1 MGSLGPNG
9 FILATP
15 GVKWVHFVNFS
26 VGYAAAAFA
35 SAAAKAASSVQG
47 QAGAAQRPKQRARRA
62 GGRAGSAWTEDEV
75 AQVVELGRTLR
86 GITQLHR
93 GNFSNT

>member
-26 VGYAAAAFA
+26 PQLLLRLHDGKQATKGKPVPNVSGEISNPAV
-35 SAAAKAASSVQG
+35 SV
-47 QAGAAQRPKQRARRA
+47 
-62 GGRAGSAWTEDEV
+62 
-75 AQVVELGRTLR
+75 
-86 GITQLHR
+86 
-93 GNFSNT
+93 